1 MRMIKKITGFK
12 KIISLV
18 LAIAIAAGMMLSPL
32 DVVAATKYYDPKEY
46 GLSPSGSAGWQCR
59 VVIKGNKIKFTYRF
73 YFLSYKAYWET
84 YGSAKLTK
92 NTIFLRCDEKEE
104 ERLVNLDSDNPDN
117 HVNIGKCFKKTSRE
131 EYLRYV
137 HKEKYYQLDDIRIKN
152 GKVIALIYDVPY

>member
-92 NTIFLRCDEKEE
+92 NTIFLRGDEKEE
-104 ERLVNLDSDNPDN
+104 ERLVNLDSETPFDALESTIEETSAESSEETTVPIEETNEEE
-117 HVNIGKCFKKTSRE
+117 KKE
-131 EYLRYV
+131 
-137 HKEKYYQLDDIRIKN
+137 
-152 GKVIALIYDVPY
+152 